1 LKVED
6 FNQISAGYRAV
17 RINRSIHTG
26 DYWGL
31 PSRIVLSLS
40 SALLAVMAITGVII
54 WWKKLAG
61 S

>member
-6 FNQISAGYRAV
+6 FNKSSPGYRAV

-26 DYWGL
+26 DYWSL
-31 PSRIVLSLS
+31 PSRIVLSIS
-40 SALLAVMAITGVII
+40 SALLAVMAVTGVII
-54 WWKKLAG
+54 WWKKLAA